1 MSSALGAA
9 RALLTRSYL
18 GVQNALLSARDALR
32 IAVHE
37 GDGALAE
44 LARARLRAA
53 QREDLIAEVDGT
65 QPLVRVEI
73 QTEGGWRADGT
84 PTTRE
89 RASEHFD
96 RLCRALK
103 FNGAWAEQNLDL
115 RISAVRIVDDRR
127 CYAYW
132 NAATGCTTLM
142 GSVASN
148 AETFR
153 GHEGAA
159 P

>member
-1 MSSALGAA
+1 MSNALGAA

-53 QREDLIAEVDGT
+53 NREDLIAEVDG

-73 QTEGGWRADGT
+73 QTEGGWRSDGQ
-84 PTTRE
+84 PTTRA
-89 RASEHFD
+89 RAVEHFD

-103 FNGAWAEQNLDL
+103 FNGAWAQANLDL
-115 RISAVRIVDDRR
+115 RVSAVRIVDDQR

-132 NAATGCTTLM
+132 NAASGATTLT
-142 GSVASN
+142 GALY
-148 AETFR
+148 
-153 GHEGAA
+153 EGAA
-159 P
+159 S

>member
-1 MSSALGAA
+1 MSNAIGAA

-37 GDGALAE
+37 GDSTLAE
-44 LARARLRAA
+44 LARIRLRAA
-53 QREDLIAEVDGT
+53 NREDLIAEVDGH

-73 QTEGGWRADGT
+73 QTEGGWRTDGE
-84 PTTRE
+84 PTS
-89 RASEHFD
+89 RARAIEHFE

-103 FNGAWAEQNLDL
+103 FNGAWAQANLDL
-115 RISAVRIVDDRR
+115 RVAAVRLVDDQH

-132 NAATGCTTLM
+132 NAASGATTLT
-142 GSVASN
+142 GALYES
-148 AETFR
+148 
-153 GHEGAA
+153 AA